1 MHKTLRTIGRVWDR
15 IELFI
20 GGLFLTLS
28 VFIIVIQIVLRSF
41 FSISLVGG
49 DEIAAYAIIW
59 SILFTAS
66 LAVKSNQHVRIDII
80 FTIVPTFMVRVI
92 DMVGTL
98 LSLIF
103 TLYLTYSGW
112 ELMVESYILGELTMT
127 MLRLPVW
134 IPQII
139 LPLGGA
145 LLSLRLIQRFIW
157 LISGKAKVN
166 QDLDLTS
173 PL

>member
-139 LPLGGA
+139 LPLGEPCCHC
-145 LLSLRLIQRFIW
+145 
-157 LISGKAKVN
+157 
-166 QDLDLTS
+166 D
-173 PL
+173 

>member
-1 MHKTLRTIGRVWDR
+1 MPNTFSALGSIWDR
-15 IELFI
+15 IEVFI

-28 VFIIVIQIVLRSF
+28 VFIIVIQIVARTLFSF
-41 FSISLVGG
+41 SFVGG
-49 DEIAAYAIIW
+49 DEIAAYAIVW

-80 FTIVPTFMVRVI
+80 FTVVSKPVGRVL
-92 DMVGTL
+92 DMLGTL
-98 LSLIF
+98 LSLSF

-112 ELMVESYILGELTMT
+112 ELVMESHFLGELSMT
-127 MLRLPVW
+127 MLRLPIW
-134 IPQII
+134 IPQTI

-145 LLSLRLIQRFIW
+145 LLSLRLIQRFVW
-157 LISGKAKVN
+157 LLKGSPYLEP
-166 QDLDLTS
+166 DELSMS